1 MHAFNPTKTDLHLI
15 RIGVLKL
22 SPGQWLDLDGQRA
35 RFVRVSAAG
44 DLWVTHGT
52 NQKQFRLACEKWLP
66 LNNKQ
71 AA

>member
-1 MHAFNPTKTDLHLI
+1 MHAFNPSRVDLHLI
-15 RIGVLKL
+15 RIGVLRL

-52 NQKQFRLACEKWLP
+52 NQKQFRLACEKWLSLP
-66 LNNKQ
+66 
-71 AA
+71 A